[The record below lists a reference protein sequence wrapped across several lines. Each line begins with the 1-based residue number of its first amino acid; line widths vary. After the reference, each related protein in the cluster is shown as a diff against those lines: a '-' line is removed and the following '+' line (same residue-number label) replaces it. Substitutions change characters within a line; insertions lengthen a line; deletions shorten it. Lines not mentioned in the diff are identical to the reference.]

1 MAYSA
6 IAFDIDGTLYP
17 DAGLHRLL
25 LPFALRHGPFL
36 LAFSRARSILHRE
49 ALAQGEGPKDLESFR
64 LRQASLIGRYLGI
77 KPARAL
83 ALADKLVYTE
93 LEARFREVELY
104 PGTRACLE
112 ALKAAGLPM
121 AALSDFPAQ
130 AKIAHLGLAD
140 LLPLALTS
148 EACGRLKPAPLP
160 FLDLARRL
168 GKAPESILYVG
179 NSVRYDV
186 AGAKAAGMAVALR
199 IDRGGPARSGP
210 PSLMRG
216 ADFVFSAWKD
226 LAGFVLP

>member
-6 IAFDIDGTLYP
+6 VAFDIDGTLYP
-17 DAGLHRLL
+17 DAGLRRLL

-49 ALAQGEGPKDLESFR
+49 ALAQGEGPRDLESFR
-64 LRQASLIGRYLGI
+64 LRQATLIGRYLGMA
-77 KPARAL
+77 PARAL
-83 ALADKLVYTE
+83 ALADRLVYTE
-93 LEARFREVELY
+93 LEARFQEIALY
-104 PGTRACLE
+104 PGVRACLE
-112 ALKAAGLPM
+112 ALKATGLAL

-148 EACGRLKPAPLP
+148 EACGRLKPSPEP

-168 GKAPESILYVG
+168 GLKPESILYVG

-186 AGAKAAGMAVALR
+186 VGARAAGMPVALR

-216 ADFVFSAWKD
+216 ADFVFSSWQD
-226 LAGFVLP
+226 LAGFILP